1 MHRFYAP
8 LIAVNGTLPEEE
20 SRHAVKVLRMAE
32 GDELEVVD
40 GQGNLY
46 RCRVTM
52 AHQKHTL
59 VAIDSTEHVTP
70 HWHRHLTLA
79 VAPTKNLDR
88 MEWLVEKAVEVGVD
102 RIVPLLTEHSERRVL
117 KTERLAKI
125 MVSAMKQSLKA
136 TLPQLDELTPLDT
149 LLAEDATGDRF
160 VAYCDTSLPR
170 EQRREL
176 AREVRAGRD
185 ATLLIGPEGD
195 FSPAEVARLLNAGFA
210 PVTLGES
217 RLRTETAALV
227 GLVVLH
233 SRP

>member
-8 LIAVNGTLPEEE
+8 DIVVNGTLPEEE
-20 SRHAVKVLRMAE
+20 SRHAVRVLRMAV
-32 GDELEVVD
+32 GDKLDVVD
-40 GQGNLY
+40 GHGTLY
-46 RCRVTM
+46 HCRLAM
-52 AHQKHTL
+52 AHPKHAL
-59 VAIDSTEHVTP
+59 VTIDDTERVEP
-70 HWHRHLTLA
+70 HWPRHITLA

-117 KTERLAKI
+117 KTERLRKI
-125 MVSAMKQSLKA
+125 MVAAMKQSLKA
-136 TLPQLDELTPLDT
+136 TLPRLDELTPLDK
-149 LLAEDATGDRF
+149 LLAEPLDGDRF
-160 VAYCDTSLPR
+160 VAYCDEALPR
-170 EQRREL
+170 EQRL
-176 AREVRAGRD
+176 TLDKALTAATA

-195 FSPAEVARLLNAGFA
+195 FSPAEVARLLDAGFA